1 MRAWQRLF
9 IILFLCFILLFC
21 SGAAFHPKEIKRDSE
36 TVTET
41 ETKAEDSTKEK
52 EPEPDV
58 IYDSFGVIIKRKF
71 NGIWYIWDDDFGYRQ
86 EVRLAQERKVDKD
99 SVKEEK
105 ALIKMECVYQEP
117 ELPTGCEITASYMIL
132 KYHHFPISKVRFG
145 NKYFELKEKKTDYR
159 YSFVGD
165 PYSEYG
171 LGCYAPAVVLALNR
185 YFAICESD
193 LLAFNYTGYSFETL
207 LNAVGKGYP
216 VIIWGSQYMKEPFW
230 GSTFKLGEDTL
241 TWISQEHCMVL
252 IGYDLGKKTAFV
264 NDPLAGPV
272 EYDLDLVKKRYIQ
285 LGSQA
290 VIVRDR
296 SEYYD
301 RRNKPFAF
309 RYDPNMPKQE

>member
-1 MRAWQRLF
+1 MRTWQRLF
-9 IILFLCFILLFC
+9 TILSLCLILLVC
-21 SGAAFHPKEIKRDSE
+21 SGAAFYTKESFPRILNDSE
-36 TVTET
+36 TP
-41 ETKAEDSTKEK
+41 ETK
-52 EPEPDV
+52 PEPDV
-58 IYDSFGVIIKRKF
+58 IYDSYGEIIKKKI
-71 NGIWYIWDDDFGYRQ
+71 NGIWNIWDDDYGFQ
-86 EVRLAQERKVDKD
+86 KEVRLAQERTVDKQ

-105 ALIKMECVYQEP
+105 AQIKMTCVYQLP
-117 ELPTGCEITASYMIL
+117 EFPTGCEITASYMIL
-132 KYHHFPISKVRFG
+132 KYYHFPISKVRFG
-145 NKYFELKEKKTDYR
+145 NKYFEVKEKKTDYR

-185 YFAICESD
+185 YFTICESD

-207 LNAVGKGYP
+207 LNEVANGYP
-216 VIIWGSQYMKEPFW
+216 VVFWGTQYMKEPFY
-230 GSTFKLGEDTL
+230 GSTFNMGDDIL

-252 IGYDLGKKTAFV
+252 IGYDLERKTAFV

-290 VIVRDR
+290 VIVRDK

-301 RRNKPFAF
+301 RRNKPSAF
-309 RYDPNMPKQE
+309 RHDPNLPKQE

>member
-1 MRAWQRLF
+1 MTSQQ
-9 IILFLCFILLFC
+9 ILRTLHG
-21 SGAAFHPKEIKRDSE
+21 SSARSAAKNTLQEFPTAS
-36 TVTET
+36 
-41 ETKAEDSTKEK
+41 KEK
-52 EPEPDV
+52 EPDV
-58 IYDSFGVIIKRKF
+58 IYDSFGEIVKKKI
-71 NGIWYIWDDDFGYRQ
+71 NGIWYIWDDDYGYRQ

-105 ALIKMECVYQEP
+105 AQIKMECVYQEP
-117 ELPTGCEITASYMIL
+117 EFPTGCEITASYMIL
-132 KYHHFPISKVRFG
+132 KYYHFPISKVRFG
-145 NKYFELKEKKTDYR
+145 NKYFEVKEKKTDYR
-159 YSFVGD
+159 YSYVGD

-216 VIIWGSQYMKEPFW
+216 VIIWGTQYMKEPFW
-230 GSTFKLGEDTL
+230 GSTFKLGDDTL